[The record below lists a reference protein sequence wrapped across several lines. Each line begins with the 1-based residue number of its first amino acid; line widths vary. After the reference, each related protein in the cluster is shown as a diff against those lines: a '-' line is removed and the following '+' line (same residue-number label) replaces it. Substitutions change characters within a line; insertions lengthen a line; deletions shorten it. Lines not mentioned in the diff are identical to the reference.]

1 MSILHEKLKAIIA
14 AIDNAFDFANPELVR
29 EKAETEFKQAVADE
43 YKALAERVNALEDA
57 FKQAGAI
64 GVVTSNPPGIK
75 LADGVSADLAVVA
88 AQNFLNITPSAS
100 SATTAIDLAPVS
112 AAVVA
117 DTFLGSAPPAT
128 DTALDTA
135 IISAMSKSDE
145 DGSAAPAATAE

>member
-14 AIDNAFDFANPELVR
+14 AVDNAFDFANPELVR

-43 YKALAERVNALEDA
+43 VKALTERVEALEA
-57 FKQAGAI
+57 AAKQAVSSLAPASAA
-64 GVVTSNPPGIK
+64 VT
-75 LADGVSADLAVVA
+75 
-88 AQNFLNITPSAS
+88 
-100 SATTAIDLAPVS
+100 IDLAPVS

-135 IISAMSKSDE
+135 IISAMSKPEE